1 MVQQASGSLM
11 NSNARR
17 VGASAGRPGL
27 ATGRCIAGALLLS
40 LLGFGNPAIGQAQP
54 QVATAAS
61 LPDATAAAPKQQS
74 ATANQHKIGPLDF
87 SVSWRLRAEGWDWF
101 EGATGE
107 NSYVFPHS
115 LLRVGIGQ
123 QTERLD
129 WQVEGAQDAILA
141 LPAGAIV
148 PAPQGQLG
156 LGGTYYAANGNQ
168 SNDAY
173 VFVKQAYLRIK
184 GIGHGSLRLGRFEYL
199 DGTELKPKDPT
210 LDAVVQTRFA
220 QRLVGNF
227 GWAAVGRSFDGL
239 QFSYNLDRSNFTFV
253 GARPTRG
260 VFQVDGNGS
269 LDVDLY
275 YGAWTVPVASPKG
288 GGDLRLF
295 ALGYV
300 DHRTLVLKTDNR
312 PSAVRAADHDQIRIA
327 TFGGNYAQV
336 INTAA
341 SGKFDFLFWG
351 ALQTGSW
358 GQLTHR
364 AGAFVT
370 EFGWQP
376 PISVLKPWLSLGYSF
391 GSGDGN
397 PSDSRHTTFFQ
408 VLPTPRPYARFPFY
422 DMLNNEDAYGSVV
435 LRPLTKLSLRSELH
449 ALRLNRAQDLWYL
462 GGGAFQPRTFGYV
475 GRPSGG
481 SRSLANTWDLS
492 ADYQLTRSFSVNLYY
507 GYAWGK
513 GVVSSIYSRDRSG
526 QFGYIETNLR
536 Y

>member
-1 MVQQASGSLM
+1 MSVNSPRSGSGTAAPVRAV
-11 NSNARR
+11 SRSVPAI
-17 VGASAGRPGL
+17 V
-27 ATGRCIAGALLLS
+27 LLS
-40 LLGFGNPAIGQAQP
+40 LISISRPACGQTQAQVP
-54 QVATAAS
+54 PAAS
-61 LPDATAAAPKQQS
+61 LPVASAAAPKPEP
-74 ATANQHKIGPLDF
+74 APANQHKIGPLDF

-101 EGATGE
+101 EGTSGE

-115 LLRVGIGQ
+115 LLRVAIGR
-123 QTERLD
+123 ESEHLD

-141 LPAGAIV
+141 LPTGAAV

-156 LGGTYYAANGNQ
+156 LGGTYYAANGNH
-168 SNDAY
+168 SNNAY
-173 VFVKQAYLRIK
+173 VFVKQAYVRIK
-184 GIGHGSLRLGRFEYL
+184 GIGQGSLRLGRFEYL

-210 LDAVVQTRFA
+210 LAAVVQTRIA
-220 QRLVGNF
+220 QRLIGNF

-239 QFSYNLDRSNFTFV
+239 QFSYNPGKSNFMFV

-275 YGAWTVPVASPKG
+275 YGAWSVPVASPHG
-288 GGDLRLF
+288 GGELRLF
-295 ALGYV
+295 ALGYI

-327 TFGGNYAQV
+327 TFGGNYAHV
-336 INTAA
+336 INTAT

-358 GQLTHR
+358 GLLTHR

-376 PISVLKPWLSLGYSF
+376 PIQTLKPWLSVGYSF
-391 GSGDGN
+391 GSGDGDPN
-397 PSDSRHTTFFQ
+397 DSRHTTFFQ

-422 DMLNNEDAYGSVV
+422 DMQNNEDAYGSLV
-435 LRPLTKLSLRSELH
+435 LRPHSKFSVRSELH
-449 ALRLNRAQDLWYL
+449 ALRLNKAQDLWYL
-462 GGGAFQPRTFGYV
+462 GGGPFQPRTFGYV

-492 ADYQLTRSFSVNLYY
+492 ADYQMTRMFSVSLYY

-513 GVVSSIYSRDRSG
+513 GVLNSIYSGDRNG